1 VGSRIAPVYQLGI
14 QPDYIMDP
22 GQAIATANR
31 WRRGIAEFSLS
42 RKMAEDVVDSSARMK
57 AQVDATAK
65 AMAAMQ
71 SACPYLNTM
80 DKYQRKSFMYF
91 YKRMPFWHM
100 IANARYAS
108 YYATELQRDGKMDEA
123 RAALRQ
129 GLTNLEQDNQAA
141 CAVLNATQ
149 NESDE
154 TYYGP
159 AGEKGDT
166 SKPSYAELKALLQ
179 NLLAGVGMD
188 VKPRPVGQ
196 IARVGLYKGFGAEG
210 TKLYLD
216 GFSNMQAEIINSLAL
231 PVLDKYDCVF
241 VFQTPSIP
249 REEYFGN
256 LAQYVRSGG
265 RGVLL
270 QHDLCGF
277 SRSQFGSTTPFTDIC
292 ASAFDRRDAVK
303 LLVKQ
308 EHPTLPGLANGQSI
322 DHMYFDHEVLKA
334 GKDGTVITVDEKGDP
349 VVIVGKAGAG
359 KVIFDGNVSL
369 ITGNKESK
377 LTGFNAVL
385 AKGAVEWFTGLTLK
399 DK

>member
-1 VGSRIAPVYQLGI
+1 
-14 QPDYIMDP
+14 MD
-22 GQAIATANR
+22 I
-31 WRRGIAEFSLS
+31 
-42 RKMAEDVVDSSARMK
+42 
-57 AQVDATAK
+57 
-65 AMAAMQ
+65 
-71 SACPYLNTM
+71 
-80 DKYQRKSFMYF
+80 
-91 YKRMPFWHM
+91 
-100 IANARYAS
+100 
-108 YYATELQRDGKMDEA
+108 
-123 RAALRQ
+123 
-129 GLTNLEQDNQAA
+129 
-141 CAVLNATQ
+141 
-149 NESDE
+149 
-154 TYYGP
+154 
-159 AGEKGDT
+159 
-166 SKPSYAELKALLQ
+166 
-179 NLLAGVGMD
+179 
-188 VKPRPVGQ
+188 KPRQVGQ

-216 GFSNMQAEIINSLAL
+216 GFSNVQAEIINSLAL

-303 LLVKQ
+303 LFVKQ
-308 EHPTLPGLANGQSI
+308 AHPTLPGLAAGQSM

-334 GKDGTVITVDEKGDP
+334 GKDGTIVAVDEKGDP
-349 VVIVGKAGAG
+349 VVIVGKVGAG

-385 AKGAVEWFTGLTLK
+385 AKGAVEWFTGRTLK
-399 DK
+399 EK